1 MDYPSPVFSGL
12 NAAQTIVCYQRLNTL
27 CYEQHLQKE
36 TRATAENISVWIYCF
51 YMWFV
56 FMFKCIDLYFLLT
69 IIVKC

>member
-12 NAAQTIVCYQRLNTL
+12 NAAQAIVCYQRQNTL

-36 TRATAENISVWIYCF
+36 TRATPENISVWIYCF

-69 IIVKC
+69 IIVKY